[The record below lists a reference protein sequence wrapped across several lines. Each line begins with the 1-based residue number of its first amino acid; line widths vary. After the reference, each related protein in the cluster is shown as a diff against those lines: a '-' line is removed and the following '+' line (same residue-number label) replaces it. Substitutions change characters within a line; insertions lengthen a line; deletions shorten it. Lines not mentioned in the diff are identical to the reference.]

1 MAQCWTS
8 DWRPRGREF
17 DPRPR
22 RGCVTTLGK
31 LFTPT
36 CLDADSLR
44 YCYGTVGK
52 SGYLFYRTHSLTHS
66 LTDRRADR
74 DGATPTTATT
84 TPGPRRRD
92 PRRQQEASRAD
103 GFAATGRDG
112 GGRRRRTGSQAATCG
127 PRRSAVAGCVEC
139 RAAAGET
146 SVPSSCDTAARPWDR
161 PASSGFRAPAARL
174 MTACPV
180 AVRPRSSPRGTRR
193 CRARGE
199 VQSSRYRV
207 AWW

>member
-1 MAQCWTS
+1 MGRSVKVDTS
-8 DWRPRGREF
+8 FR
-17 DPRPR
+17 
-22 RGCVTTLGK
+22 
-31 LFTPT
+31 
-36 CLDADSLR
+36 A
-44 YCYGTVGK
+44 
-52 SGYLFYRTHSLTHS
+52 LTHS
-66 LTDRRADR
+66 LTDRRADC
-74 DGATPTTATT
+74 DGATPTTAKT

-92 PRRQQEASRAD
+92 PRRRQEASRAD

-146 SVPSSCDTAARPWDR
+146 SVPSSCDRAARPSDR